1 MSDRFE
7 ILLAKGRSGLLNP
20 AETEELVRLLNAPLL
35 EPSKSSLAEFTSKH
49 TFLPS
54 DVPERVR
61 RIGWFSQVGKP
72 LTINLTIPVVQVANW
87 AEAVKSCQYTGWENA
102 QLEAQNQLTMWLHNH
117 DRAHYQHW
125 NEFVSKYKQEVVT
138 PLTETVLLP
147 YHQRHSLDVAVV
159 QSVQWDVLGALMEN
173 TYLTSGHSSFFFL
186 ELLCI
191 YEAGHLPC
199 GWQGEWPVGKLL
211 VY

>member
-7 ILLAKGRSGLLNP
+7 SLLAKGRLGPLNP
-20 AETEELVRLLNAPLL
+20 AETDELVRLLNAPLL
-35 EPSKSSLAEFTSKH
+35 EPSKSSLVGFTTKH
-49 TFLPS
+49 TFMPS
-54 DVPERVR
+54 DLPERVR
-61 RIGWFSQVGKP
+61 RIGWFSQVGTP
-72 LTINLTIPVVQVANW
+72 LTFNLTMPVLQVGNW
-87 AEAVKSCQYTGWENA
+87 AEAFECCRNAVWENA

-117 DRAHYQHW
+117 DRAHYQRW
-125 NEFVSKYKQEVVT
+125 NEFVDKHKEEVVT

-147 YHQRHSLDVAVV
+147 CQQRHSLDDAVV

-173 TYLTSGHSSFFFL
+173 TYLSSGHRSFFFL